1 MRDMSGWFQLA
12 AEIEQEN
19 VQSLS
24 QIDKGY
30 DGPQKVWIVG
40 NPLGE
45 LVYVT
50 DFNGFKAVPQFIE
63 PAENKF
69 KVLQVIK
76 ATQATTSGQ
85 MYQHDFNSYIRD

>member
-1 MRDMSGWFQLA
+1 MRDISGWFQMA

-19 VQSLS
+19 VESLS

-40 NPLGE
+40 NPTGE

-63 PAENKF
+63 PTENKF

-85 MYQHDFNSYIRD
+85 MYQHDFNSYSRD